1 MPHPLSDDL
10 RKRGVAF
17 VRSGNSC
24 NHAARHFDTSVPF
37 AVNLMSLYRAAG
49 SIEPRPIG
57 GKRHGKLD
65 VAEVFLKALVVGK
78 PDVTMPELAAA
89 LMEEKGIRVA
99 PQSLSR
105 WLINKGFSFKKS
117 LRASEQ
123 DRPDLVKARAE
134 WKDGRQPIM
143 REQRGRLIFI
153 DETATNTKMTRL
165 RGPSLKGERLNSK
178 APLAIGERKPSL
190 QASNVTASSPLG

>member
-1 MPHPLSDDL
+1 MKDDSRCAEVVAMPHPLSDDL

-105 WLINKGFSFKKS
+105 WLINKGFSFKK
-117 LRASEQ
+117 
-123 DRPDLVKARAE
+123 
-134 WKDGRQPIM
+134 
-143 REQRGRLIFI
+143 
-153 DETATNTKMTRL
+153 
-165 RGPSLKGERLNSK
+165 
-178 APLAIGERKPSL
+178 KPSGKRTR
-190 QASNVTASSPLG
+190 QARSGQGAG